1 VFKVR
6 VYLPPKTAGLY
17 PGMFVK
23 TAFRVGEEQR
33 LTVPRQALAQRGE
46 VSACLC
52 GQGRQSQFAAG
63 AAWSE

>member
-1 VFKVR
+1 MR

-33 LTVPRQALAQRGE
+33 LTMPRQALVQRGE
-46 VSACLC
+46 VLSLIHI
-52 GQGRQSQFAAG
+52 
-63 AAWSE
+63 